1 MQLGK
6 GARPGGATISAGS
19 LPQLDKA
26 LGDHPIMAV
35 WTEYLALAVAIAI
48 PVGGG
53 FLGSLFN
60 GSPDDWYK
68 HLDKPSWTPPGW
80 VFPVMWTTL
89 YLLMGIA
96 SWLVYKKGGF
106 QAQSLP
112 LGVYALQLL
121 LNFSWTPLF
130 FGLHRMDIAFAEI
143 IALWLSIAATIYLFH
158 SVDPTAGYLLTP
170 YIAWVTVAAA
180 LNWTIWSMNPGMN
193 GVATSDPAFRGFV
206 SSS

>member
-1 MQLGK
+1 
-6 GARPGGATISAGS
+6 
-19 LPQLDKA
+19 
-26 LGDHPIMAV
+26 MAA
-35 WTEYLALAVAIAI
+35 WTDYLALAIAIAI

-68 HLDKPSWTPPGW
+68 HLRKPSWTPPGW
-80 VFPVMWTTL
+80 VFPVMWTSL

-96 SWLVYKKGGF
+96 SWLVYRKGGF
-106 QAQSLP
+106 RAQALP
-112 LGVYALQLL
+112 LGIYALQLV

-143 IALWLSIAATIYLFH
+143 LALWVSIAATIYLFYG
-158 SVDPTAGYLLTP
+158 VDKTAGYLLTP
-170 YIAWVTVAAA
+170 YIAWVTIATA

-193 GVATSDPAFRGFV
+193 GVATSDPAFQNFNPLRTAQ
-206 SSS
+206 